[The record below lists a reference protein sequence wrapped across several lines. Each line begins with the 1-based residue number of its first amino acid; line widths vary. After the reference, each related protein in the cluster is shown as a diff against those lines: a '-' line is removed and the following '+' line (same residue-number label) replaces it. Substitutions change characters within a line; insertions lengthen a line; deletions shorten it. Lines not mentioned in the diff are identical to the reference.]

1 MTKTPMSQL
10 PFHFSVGKRSLL
22 LAVLGVVLSFSLV
35 AAPPYHPY
43 KNQNNPTSF
52 RGVIE
57 DLHHEV
63 NNHEEELRMFEE
75 RLNTQENILDSLKQ
89 QLFDDKLKNQET
101 IKGNSAS
108 SEKRMAGV
116 ESTISGVMSDIRQ
129 LQTHANDS
137 AKTLLQYKNKID
149 DLEKQMGH
157 LQAAVN
163 SLLDALQL
171 NTTSTQVYEVRLG
184 DSLEKIARRNKT
196 TINKLKELNGLKN
209 DRIYTGQR
217 LKLP

>member
-1 MTKTPMSQL
+1 MFQL
-10 PFHFSVGKRSLL
+10 PFFVSVGKRSLL
-22 LAVLGVVLSFSLV
+22 LAAFGAAFSFSLG
-35 AAPPYHPY
+35 AAPQYHPY
-43 KNQNNPTSF
+43 KNPNNAASSF
-52 RGVIE
+52 RGAID

-75 RLNTQENILDSLKQ
+75 RLNTQENILDSLRQ
-89 QLFDDKLKNQET
+89 QLLDDNLKNQET
-101 IKGNSAS
+101 AKGNTAS
-108 SEKRMAGV
+108 FDKKIVGI
-116 ESTISGVMSDIRQ
+116 ESTISGVITDIRK

-149 DLEKQMGH
+149 ELEKQMEH

-163 SLLDALQL
+163 SLLDALQPK
-171 NTTSTQVYEVRLG
+171 TAPSASQVYEVQSG